1 MLQMRKILIITYY
14 WPPAGGPGVQ
24 RWLKFAKYLP
34 EFGWDPIILTVD
46 ENYASYPQKDSSLL
60 DEVSG
65 VEVHKTKS
73 FEILNLYSS
82 LNKDKQVP
90 YGGFSN
96 EGNPSFI
103 KKVSRFIRGNFFI
116 PDPRKGWNKY
126 AYSEAERIIKEQ
138 KIDIV
143 VTTGPPQSTHLIGL
157 KLKKNGLAKKWIADF
172 RDPWID
178 IFYYNKFYPTKLSL
192 HLDRKYEKSVM
203 ENSDVLITVSEG
215 FKQLFCNRYDVA
227 DKFNVISN
235 GYDGID
241 FDNNNN
247 KVEISN
253 EIVYTGT
260 VSNDYPLSNIIELAK
275 NTQVFKFKFIG
286 STPEELKDL
295 VEKEGLQEKFIF
307 KGTVSHAEAIKEMT
321 HAALLLLLVPQI
333 PQNEGIVPG
342 KVFEYIHAQRPILAI
357 GSENGDL
364 SKIINDTKSGKLIDF
379 YDVEGLKELI
389 IKLEKDYIKGD
400 LTIESINIERFSR
413 KELTNKLSNILQDN
427 SI

>member
-1 MLQMRKILIITYY
+1 MKKILIITYY

-34 EFGWDPIILTVD
+34 EFGWEPIILTVD
-46 ENYASYPQKDSSLL
+46 DNYASYPQKDSSLL

-96 EGNPSFI
+96 EGNPSFL

-116 PDPRKGWNKY
+116 PDPRKGWNSF
-126 AYSEAERIIKEQ
+126 AYSEAKRIIEEQ

-157 KLKKNGLAKKWIADF
+157 KLKKNAVVKKWIADF
-172 RDPWID
+172 RDPWTD

-192 HLDRKYEKSVM
+192 YIDRKYERLVM
-203 ENSDVLITVSEG
+203 LNSDVLITVSEG

-241 FDNNNN
+241 FEDNKSVKN
-247 KVEISN
+247 ISN

-260 VSNDYPLSNIIELAK
+260 ISNDYPLSNIIELAK
-275 NTQVFKFKFIG
+275 NTEIFKFKFIG
-286 STPEELKDL
+286 NVPEELKEL
-295 VEKEGLQEKFIF
+295 VEKEGLQEKFTF
-307 KGTVSHAEAIKEMT
+307 KGTVSHSEAINEMT
-321 HAALLLLLVPQI
+321 SAALLLLLVPEI

-357 GSENGDL
+357 GSGNGDL
-364 SKIINDTKSGKLIDF
+364 SKIINDTKSGKLVDF
-379 YDVEGLKELI
+379 SDVDGLKELI
-389 IKLEKDYIKGD
+389 KSFEKDYINGE
-400 LTIESINIERFSR
+400 LNIESIDIDKFSR
-413 KELTNKLSNILQDN
+413 KALTNKLSNILQKL
-427 SI
+427 

>member
-1 MLQMRKILIITYY
+1 MKKILIITYY

-34 EFGWDPIILTVD
+34 ENGWEPIILTVD

-96 EGNPSFI
+96 EGNPSFL

-116 PDPRKGWNKY
+116 PDPRKGWNSY
-126 AYSEAERIIKEQ
+126 AYSEAKRIIEEQ
-138 KIDIV
+138 EIDIV

-157 KLKKNGLAKKWIADF
+157 KLKKNNVVKKWIADF
-172 RDPWID
+172 RDPWTD

-192 HLDRKYEKSVM
+192 SIDRKYERLVM
-203 ENSDVLITVSEG
+203 LNSDVLITVSEG
-215 FKQLFCNRYDVA
+215 FKQLFCNRYDVS
-227 DKFNVISN
+227 DKFHVISN

-241 FDNNNN
+241 FEDKGNSID
-247 KVEISN
+247 ISN

-260 VSNDYPLSNIIELAK
+260 ISNDYPLNSIIEIAK
-275 NTQVFKFKFIG
+275 STEAFKFKFIG
-286 STPEELKDL
+286 SVPEELKEL
-295 VEKEGLQEKFIF
+295 VEKEGLQEKFTF
-307 KGTVSHAEAIKEMT
+307 KGTVSHSEAIEEMT
-321 HAALLLLLVPQI
+321 RAALLLLLVPEI

-364 SKIINDTKSGKLIDF
+364 SKILNDTKSGKLVDFSDID
-379 YDVEGLKELI
+379 GLKELI
-389 IKLEKDYIKGD
+389 RKFEKDYINGALKV
-400 LTIESINIERFSR
+400 ESIDIEKFSR
-413 KELTNKLSNILQDN
+413 KALTNKLSNVLQEL
-427 SI
+427 